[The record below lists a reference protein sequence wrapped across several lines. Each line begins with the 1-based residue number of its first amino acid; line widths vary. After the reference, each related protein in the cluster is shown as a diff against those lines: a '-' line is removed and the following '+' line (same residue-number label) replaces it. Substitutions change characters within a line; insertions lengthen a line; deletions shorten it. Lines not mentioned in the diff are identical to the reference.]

1 MRIKLEVLAVSVRCA
16 CISLAAAWALAV
28 SFPLHAQYPAPTA
41 DPPARQ
47 FSVKTVHIQGNT
59 LLPEKE
65 VQAIVAPLV
74 GNERTLI
81 DLDRA
86 TAALQQA
93 YRKAGYGGVVVFVPE
108 QELSGGEIVLLV
120 VEGKLANVEIL

>member
-1 MRIKLEVLAVSVRCA
+1 MRIKLEVLADSARCA
-16 CISLAAAWALAV
+16 YIPLAAAWALAV
-28 SFPLHAQYPAPTA
+28 SFPLHAQDAAPTA
-41 DPPARQ
+41 DPPAMH
-47 FSVKTVHIQGNT
+47 FSVKTVHVQGNT

-65 VQAIVAPLV
+65 LQAIIEPLV

-86 TAALQQA
+86 TAAMQQA

-108 QELSGGEIVLLV
+108 QELGAGEIILRV
-120 VEGKLANVEIL
+120 VEG